1 MKNYDC
7 NLKAWLITA
16 ILHVVFYVIVVLL
29 RLNSAENIDLND
41 IFKTPR
47 FRAGICFYSAIYLIS
62 TSLSVWCAMRASRAA
77 SKRKGISGAIFFAVI
92 SIFIMAL
99 VDLVITVNIDK
110 LR

>member
-1 MKNYDC
+1 MNNTYIS
-7 NLKAWLITA
+7 KAPLIIA
-16 ILHVVFYVIVVLL
+16 ISCVLFYFIAVSI
-29 RLNSAENIDLND
+29 RLSGAENIDLND
-41 IFKTPR
+41 IFSTPR
-47 FRAGICFYSAIYLIS
+47 FRAGICLYSAIYLIS

-77 SKRKGISGAIFFAVI
+77 FKRKWISGAIFFAVI